1 MKKRLKLVVFVVL
14 VALFGFGL
22 AMCDP
27 VLSTGFGDD
36 KPIEYCPKDKL
47 CSLGATCS
55 RASECSYTNQGN
67 SENWLGLKPGCNCK
81 DKVP

>member
-1 MKKRLKLVVFVVL
+1 MKKTVKLVVFVVL

-47 CSLGATCS
+47 CSSGATCS
-55 RASECSYTNQGN
+55 RASECTYTNQYKYDHW
-67 SENWLGLKPGCNCK
+67 SGLKPGCDCK
-81 DKVP
+81 NKVP